1 MDEHARTRKLGKYG
15 STKFVYPK
23 ETMGETRN
31 WLEVELADSLP
42 AAQTLYWT

>member
-1 MDEHARTRKLGKYG
+1 MDEQARTRKFGKYG

-23 ETMGETRN
+23 ETMGEMRS
-31 WLEVELADSLP
+31 WFEAELANSLP